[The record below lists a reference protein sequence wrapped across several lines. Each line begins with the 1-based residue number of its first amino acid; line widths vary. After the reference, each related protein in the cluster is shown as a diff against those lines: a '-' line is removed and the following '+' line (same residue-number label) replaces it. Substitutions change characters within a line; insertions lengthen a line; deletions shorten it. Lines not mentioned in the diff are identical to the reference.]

1 MGGGERRRVPVS
13 GEDAPGRRPDRPD
26 GPEGSN
32 RPEGPGRPRGA
43 RRPAAE
49 TRERVLDVAHELFYW
64 NGIRAT
70 GVDAIAREAGVAPT
84 ILYRLFGS
92 KDGLIAAYVE
102 RAAAGY
108 REWFDAAVG
117 EDGDVLSVFSAL
129 EVQLR
134 PENCRGCPFLMALAE
149 LPDPGHPAHE
159 HAVAVKA
166 WVRARFRELTDE
178 RTGDRLALVFEGA
191 YASTQALGAAGPA
204 AGARDLA
211 AAVMPA
217 RTGGTGARSRG
228 RSGA

>member
-1 MGGGERRRVPVS
+1 V
-13 GEDAPGRRPDRPD
+13 
-26 GPEGSN
+26 
-32 RPEGPGRPRGA
+32 

-49 TRERVLDVAHELFYW
+49 TREALLDAAHRRFYW
-64 NGIRAT
+64 HGIRAT
-70 GVDAIAREAGVAPT
+70 GVDAIAGEAGVAPT
-84 ILYRLFGS
+84 ILYRHFGS

-108 REWFDAAVG
+108 REWFDDALG
-117 EDGDVLSVFSAL
+117 DEGDVLAAFGEL
-129 EVQLR
+129 ETQLQ

-149 LPDPGHPAHE
+149 LPDPGHPAHV

-166 WVRARFRELTDE
+166 WVRARFRELTDDE
-178 RTGDRLALVFEGA
+178 TGDRLALVFEGA

-211 AAVMPA
+211 AAVMA
-217 RTGGTGARSRG
+217 RSTGGTGGRSRG